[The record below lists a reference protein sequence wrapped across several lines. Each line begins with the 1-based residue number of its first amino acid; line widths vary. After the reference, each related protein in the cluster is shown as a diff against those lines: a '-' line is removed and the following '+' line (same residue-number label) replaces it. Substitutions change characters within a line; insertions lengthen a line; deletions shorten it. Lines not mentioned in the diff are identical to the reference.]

1 MGINNQGAFTGE
13 ASFDLA
19 QYAFK
24 GPKEQRL
31 SLSVPIHYQK
41 HLGGEHTPVIATVEA
56 QIISKPAEEVR
67 VSMRMDMMAILYKD
81 LAIREYAL
89 QK

>member
-1 MGINNQGAFTGE
+1 MGNRTLAGSTI
-13 ASFDLA
+13 LA

-56 QIISKPAEEVR
+56 QIISKPAQEVR
-67 VSMRMDMMAILYKD
+67 IPTRHGS
-81 LAIREYAL
+81 
-89 QK
+89 